1 MKKNNNNEEQP
12 NVIASIMDTL
22 KSTGFSKKQTAATLV
37 SFIISAALFL
47 SDKNTGTY
55 TLIGRSIQFFL
66 YFVFFIFFTGRR
78 FTGTSGR
85 RRTEAEVV
93 LMSILSAGYFIA
105 VFFVRNTKVFGGYM
119 PISTIMPTALVVMLV
134 SISIDS
140 RLGMITA
147 LILPLGAFLSGCVNA
162 YSYIA
167 AIASGVSGALSL
179 RKARRRMDMVKAGAI
194 IGAVN
199 IVSSLSILFIQ
210 ACPPH
215 FYLYILFW
223 SAVNGVASGMLV
235 LGILPVIENAL
246 HLATTFRLI
255 ELLDTGAPVLRR
267 LENSAPGTYSHS
279 MMVANL
285 AETACNEIG
294 GNALLARV
302 GAYYHDI
309 GKIDHPEYFVEN
321 QKLYNKHN
329 ELNPRL
335 SATIIRSHVKL
346 GIEKARSIGL
356 PNDVISIIAEHH
368 GNSLIKWFYN
378 AALEKEGRVN
388 MEDFCYPGNPP
399 RSRESAVVML
409 ADVTEA
415 ASRTLEKPTVSRL
428 EKFIGDLFADKYAN
442 GQLSESA
449 LTFRDLETIKSSF
462 VRVLVGFYHSRIEY
476 PKISKAEMPLP
487 SSPPPVGAPVPQADG
502 G

>member
-1 MKKNNNNEEQP
+1 MKKNNSREDQKNL
-12 NVIASIMDTL
+12 VSSAIDAV
-22 KSTGFSKKQTAATLV
+22 KSTGFSKKQAAATV
-37 SFIISAALFL
+37 ISFVISAALFL
-47 SDKNTGTY
+47 SGKNSEPN
-55 TLIGRSIQFFL
+55 IFFGRSAQFL
-66 YFVFFIFFTGRR
+66 LFFIFFIFFAGRR
-78 FTGTSGR
+78 FAGMLGR
-85 RRTEAEVV
+85 RRTEPEVV
-93 LMSILSAGYFIA
+93 LLSILSACYFIA
-105 VFFVRNTKVFGGYM
+105 VFFVRNTKMFDGYM
-119 PISTIMPTALVVMLV
+119 PVSIILPTALVVMLV
-134 SISIDS
+134 SISIDA
-140 RLGMITA
+140 RLGMIIA
-147 LILPLGAFLSGCVNA
+147 LILPLGAFLSGCINA
-162 YSYIA
+162 QSYIV
-167 AIASGVSGALSL
+167 AIASGASSALLL
-179 RKARRRMDMVKAGAI
+179 RRARRRMDMVKAGVV
-194 IGAVN
+194 IGVVN
-199 IVSSLSILFIQ
+199 VISAASVLLIQ
-210 ACPPH
+210 NCPFQ

-223 SAVNGVASGMLV
+223 AAVNGVASGMLV
-235 LGILPVIENAL
+235 LGFLPVIENAL

-255 ELLDTGAPVLRR
+255 ELLDTGTPVLRR
-267 LENSAPGTYSHS
+267 LESSAPGTYSHS

-285 AETACNEIG
+285 AEAACNEIG

-346 GIEKARSIGL
+346 GIEKGRAMGL

-368 GNSLIKWFYN
+368 GNSLIKWFYS
-378 AALEKEGRVN
+378 AALKKEGNVN

-415 ASRTLEKPTVSRL
+415 ATRTLEKPTVARL
-428 EKFIGDLFADKYAN
+428 EKFIGDLFSDKYAT

-449 LTFRDLETIKSSF
+449 LTFRDMETIKSSF

-476 PKISKAEMPLP
+476 PKVSKIDTPPASP
-487 SSPPPVGAPVPQADG
+487 SSPPPASDQ
-502 G
+502 

>member
-1 MKKNNNNEEQP
+1 MKKNNNEEQIDF
-12 NVIASIMDTL
+12 VTSAMDAV
-22 KSTGFSKKQTAATLV
+22 KATGFSKKQVAAA
-37 SFIISAALFL
+37 IISFVISAGLFL
-47 SDKNTGTY
+47 SNKNYSVNTF
-55 TLIGRSIQFFL
+55 IGRSLLFLL
-66 YFVFFIFFTGRR
+66 YFLFFIFFTGRR
-78 FTGTSGR
+78 FSGLLGR
-85 RRTEAEVV
+85 RRTEVEVI
-93 LMSILSAGYFIA
+93 LLSILSAVYFIA
-105 VFFVRNTKVFGGYM
+105 VFFVRDMTLFNSYM
-119 PISTIMPTALVVMLV
+119 PVSIILPSALIVMLI
-134 SISIDS
+134 SLSIDT
-140 RLGMITA
+140 RLGMTVA
-147 LILPLGAFLSGCVNA
+147 LILPLGAFISGCIDM
-162 YSYIA
+162 YSYIVA
-167 AIASGVSGALSL
+167 LASSASSALSL
-179 RKARRRMDMVKAGAI
+179 RGARRRMDMVKAGLI
-194 IGAVN
+194 IAVVN
-199 IVSSLSILFIQ
+199 IVAVISVLMLQ
-210 ACPPH
+210 NCP
-215 FYLYILFW
+215 FRMYLYILALA
-223 SAVNGVASGMLV
+223 AVNGVASGMLV
-235 LGILPVIENAL
+235 LGILPIIENAL

-294 GNALLARV
+294 GNSLLARV

-346 GIEKARSIGL
+346 GIEKARAIGL

-368 GNSLIKWFYN
+368 GDSLIKWFYN
-378 AALEKEGRVN
+378 AAREKEGEVN

-415 ASRTLEKPTVSRL
+415 ATRTLEKPTVARL
-428 EKFIGDLFADKYAN
+428 EKFINDLFTDKYTS
-442 GQLSESA
+442 GQLAESA

-476 PKISKAEMPLP
+476 PKITTAAS
-487 SSPPPVGAPVPQADG
+487 
-502 G
+502 